1 LAPDELRR
9 IGGEQEII
17 ARYAPDKAVETL
29 SVLVV
34 EPKDRDR
41 LLTLLERVLAD
52 RRVQLIQP
60 SAAQRAM
67 LPVSAACSAQWSRR
81 PAGSRRGSRLI
92 PGKARVRIAKP
103 RVTLAKKSAGAA

>member
-1 LAPDELRR
+1 
-9 IGGEQEII
+9 
-17 ARYAPDKAVETL
+17 
-29 SVLVV
+29 
-34 EPKDRDR
+34 
-41 LLTLLERVLAD
+41 VLAD

-67 LPVSAACSAQWSRR
+67 LTRIRGVLGAVERR